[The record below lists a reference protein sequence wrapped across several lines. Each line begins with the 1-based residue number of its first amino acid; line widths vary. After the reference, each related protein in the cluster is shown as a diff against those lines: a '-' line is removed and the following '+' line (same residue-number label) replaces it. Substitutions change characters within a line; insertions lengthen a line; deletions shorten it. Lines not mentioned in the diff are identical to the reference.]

1 MPGMCS
7 KMGFMGPKMN
17 SQRGENGPGGGQMNP
32 PQRGLRGNSDIY
44 LNKCVSYGFLV
55 FVRGLATYLMEI
67 ITDPNLMNSGL

>member
-1 MPGMCS
+1 
-7 KMGFMGPKMN
+7 MN
-17 SQRGENGPGGGQMNP
+17 SQGGGKRPPGGANEP

-67 ITDPNLMNSGL
+67 ITGPNLMNSGL

>member
-1 MPGMCS
+1 MCS
-7 KMGFMGPKMN
+7 KMGFRGQKM
-17 SQRGENGPGGGQMNP
+17 SSRGENSPRGGANEP
-32 PQRGLRGNSDIY
+32 PQKGLRGNSDIY